1 MCLPCLSVLYAEMLQ
16 AVDSLQALKS
26 RFVNKLCCTCACLHV
41 CMYANLR
48 TYTRNYAFFFPMH
61 LKTAVIEK
69 VASLNPDSWWWIKGD
84 GVDVVKGLWES
95 VKGEWAGDVD
105 LNDGMLQLLYEKLQN
120 QLQWVEG
127 IGLDQRN
134 STEIITEDLE
144 AVMNDIAVDLEF
156 IHGGK

>member
-1 MCLPCLSVLYAEMLQ
+1 MCLSACVHVCGLEGT
-16 AVDSLQALKS
+16 
-26 RFVNKLCCTCACLHV
+26 CTCNDVLLFCQI
-41 CMYANLR
+41 
-48 TYTRNYAFFFPMH
+48 H

-69 VASLNPDSWWWIKGD
+69 LATLNPDSWWWIKGD

-105 LNDGMLQLLYEKLQN
+105 LNDGQLQLLYQKLQN

-134 STEIITEDLE
+134 SIESITEDLE
-144 AVMNDIAVDLEF
+144 AVMNDIAADLEF

>member
-1 MCLPCLSVLYAEMLQ
+1 MDVCGLEGT
-16 AVDSLQALKS
+16 
-26 RFVNKLCCTCACLHV
+26 CTC
-41 CMYANLR
+41 
-48 TYTRNYAFFFPMH
+48 NYALLFFPMH

-69 VASLNPDSWWWIKGD
+69 VATLNPDAWWWIKGD

-105 LNDGMLQLLYEKLQN
+105 LNDGKLQLLYQKLQN

-134 STEIITEDLE
+134 STESIIKDLE
-144 AVMNDIAVDLEF
+144 AVMNDIAADLRV
-156 IHGGK
+156 HS

>member
-1 MCLPCLSVLYAEMLQ
+1 MCLSACVHVCGLEGT
-16 AVDSLQALKS
+16 
-26 RFVNKLCCTCACLHV
+26 CTCNDVLLFCQI
-41 CMYANLR
+41 
-48 TYTRNYAFFFPMH
+48 H

-69 VASLNPDSWWWIKGD
+69 LATLNPDSWWWIKGD
-84 GVDVVKGLWES
+84 GIDIVKGLWES

-105 LNDGMLQLLYEKLQN
+105 LNDGQLQLLYQKLQN

-134 STEIITEDLE
+134 SIESITEDLE

>member
-1 MCLPCLSVLYAEMLQ
+1 ML
-16 AVDSLQALKS
+16 
-26 RFVNKLCCTCACLHV
+26 
-41 CMYANLR
+41 
-48 TYTRNYAFFFPMH
+48 FFFPIH

-69 VASLNPDSWWWIKGD
+69 VASLNPDSWCWIKGD

-95 VKGEWAGDVD
+95 VKGEWADVD

-134 STEIITEDLE
+134 STEIITEGIPQIRQCFLC
-144 AVMNDIAVDLEF
+144 
-156 IHGGK
+156 HGI